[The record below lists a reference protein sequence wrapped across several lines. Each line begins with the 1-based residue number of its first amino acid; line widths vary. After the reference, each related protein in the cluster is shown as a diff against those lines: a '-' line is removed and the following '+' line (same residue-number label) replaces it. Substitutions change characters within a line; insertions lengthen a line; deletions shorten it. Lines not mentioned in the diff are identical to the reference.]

1 MFQNNILNI
10 FTILLSTI
18 CFISYRYLISNILL
32 DKKRIIKKQKNIDN
46 IIADLERR
54 KKRLYINEEDY
65 ISKNKKLSN
74 SLKVLKE
81 SSDFKLPI
89 NSRKLLEYR
98 KIQRDKLEKLVSDK
112 NKYRQKLEIDLKKRR
127 KIKHTINM

>member
-18 CFISYRYLISNILL
+18 CFISYRYLISDILL

-54 KKRLYINEEDY
+54 KKRLYINEEEY
-65 ISKNKKLSN
+65 ISKNNKLSN
-74 SLKVLKE
+74 RLNV
-81 SSDFKLPI
+81 SSEFKLPI

-98 KIQRDKLEKLVSDK
+98 KIQRDKLEKLVRDRNQHRK
-112 NKYRQKLEIDLKKRR
+112 NIEIYLKKRR
-127 KIKHTINM
+127 KINHTINI

>member
-10 FTILLSTI
+10 FTILLGTI

-46 IIADLERR
+46 IIADLKKR
-54 KKRLYINEEDY
+54 KERLYINEEEY
-65 ISKNKKLSN
+65 ISKNNKLSN
-74 SLKVLKE
+74 RLKVLSE
-81 SSDFKLPI
+81 FKLPI

-98 KIQRDKLEKLVSDK
+98 KIQRDKLEKLVRDRNQYRK
-112 NKYRQKLEIDLKKRR
+112 NIEIYLKKRR
-127 KIKHTINM
+127 KINHTIDI

>member
-10 FTILLSTI
+10 FTILLATI

-32 DKKRIIKKQKNIDN
+32 DKERIIKKQKNIDD
-46 IIADLERR
+46 IIADLEKR
-54 KKRLYINEEDY
+54 KKKLYTNEEDY
-65 ISKNKKLSN
+65 ISKNNRLSN

-112 NKYRQKLEIDLKKRR
+112 NKYRQELEIDLQKRR
-127 KIKHTINM
+127 RINHTINI